1 MTEIIYDYYVNFGR
15 GDSSDYVEAYAEL
28 NDEEEEAYKRSILL
42 RTPFDEFEP
51 LADTVTRIQAEAEE
65 IARDEYEDGYY
76 DSEFDEDDIDD
87 PWDSW
92 TVTVVFRQEYPAKLV
107 EAEAQQTLA
116 TLLSERDNKA
126 VDEYISANEDNYT
139 GEGTLRDLA
148 DEMRKES

>member
-28 NDEEEEAYKRSILL
+28 DDEEESAYKRSVLL
-42 RTPFDEFEP
+42 RTPLDEFEP

-65 IARDEYEDGYY
+65 IAKDEYEDGYY
-76 DSEFDEDDIDD
+76 DSEFDEDDIED

-92 TVTVVFRQEYPAKLV
+92 TVTVVFRQEYPAKLG
-107 EAEAQQTLA
+107 EAEAQQTIA
-116 TLLSERDNKA
+116 ILLSEGDDKA

-148 DEMRKES
+148 DEIRKEN